1 MMYSTSFTDVA
12 VTAAQDLFELTAPA
26 DAIIVLH
33 SCYISQNTDY
43 GDAASEGLT
52 INVTRYSTSGSGGST
67 PTPRPMEVG
76 MPASG
81 ATSEANN
88 TSQGGTPVVVHSEA
102 FNVQAG
108 WQYRPT
114 PEERIV
120 CSAGDI
126 IAIELPSAPADSLT
140 MSGTLYFD
148 EIGG

>member
-1 MMYSTSFTDVA
+1 MMYTTSFTNVA
-12 VTAAQDLFELTAPA
+12 VTAAQDFFELTAPA
-26 DAIIVLH
+26 DAIIIIH

-43 GDAASEGLT
+43 GDSAAEGLT
-52 INVTRYSTSGSGGST
+52 INVTRYSTSGSGGTT
-67 PTPRPMEVG
+67 PTPRPLEVG
-76 MPASG
+76 MSASG

-88 TSQGGTPVVVHSEA
+88 TTEGGTPIVVHSEC
-102 FNVQAG
+102 FNIQAG
-108 WQYRPT
+108 WVYRPT

-126 IAIELPSAPADSLT
+126 IAINLPSAPTDSLT